1 MFPYVLKKGDTGLK
15 SRRILIF
22 ILTVSV
28 LVLIGYYVVIND
40 NQQAVSEE
48 RIRLAIEREISGIKN
63 LEIKIIEE
71 FRGTSLVWRGL

>member
-1 MFPYVLKKGDTGLK
+1 MK

-71 FRGTSLVWRGL
+71 FRELL